1 VKECKPRTGGG
12 GLSSVMLLKEAMKM
26 REAGELDEDIVLA
39 CVAGP
44 VQPDIVPFQLIVPLL
59 VQLEPF
65 CP

>member
-1 VKECKPRTGGG
+1 
-12 GLSSVMLLKEAMKM
+12 LSSVMLLKEAMKM